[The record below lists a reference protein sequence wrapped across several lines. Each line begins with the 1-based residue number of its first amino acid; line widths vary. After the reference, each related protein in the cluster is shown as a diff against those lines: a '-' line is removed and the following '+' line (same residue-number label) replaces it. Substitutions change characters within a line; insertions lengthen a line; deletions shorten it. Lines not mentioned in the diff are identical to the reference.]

1 MTTIRQIPIA
11 PDETAVTGD
20 IETATAL
27 RNAVYAIPSGTDE
40 EDTTPAAFL
49 QEFTGTT
56 QLHRLWLCE
65 LGGRPVGLARMH
77 APVEAGAT
85 SVYTEILLLP
95 EFESQGIGTLALRVI
110 EDEARSMGRLTLIG
124 EAEHLPDPTL
134 PRLTPPTGFGS
145 IPEDHIARFLAGRGW
160 SFEQV
165 ERKSSFDLTADLAPV
180 REHQARAATAAEGY
194 EVLAWDDAT
203 PAEFREPM
211 ARLHERMSTDI
222 PTAALELVPEKW
234 SSERIIQKDERRA
247 ASGER
252 TQTTVARHIAS
263 GELVAFNVL
272 SREAS
277 DPASTTFQGDT
288 LVHGDHRGHRLG
300 MLVKTAGILRWRE
313 QNPHSTRI
321 LTWNAEENRPM
332 LSINEELGFV
342 PAGYIGAWQ
351 KRLTP

>member
-11 PDETAVTGD
+11 PDDTTVTAD
-20 IETATAL
+20 IEAATAL
-27 RNAVYAIPSGTDE
+27 RNTVYSIPSGTSE
-40 EDTTPAAFL
+40 EDPTAAAFL

-65 LGGRPVGLARMH
+65 LGGRPVGIARMH
-77 APVEAGAT
+77 APLEEGAT
-85 SVYTEILLLP
+85 SSYAEILVLP
-95 EFESQGIGTLALRVI
+95 EYESKGIGTLALRVI
-110 EDEARSMGRLTLIG
+110 EDEARSLGRLTLIG
-124 EAEHLPDPTL
+124 EAEHLPDPAL
-134 PRLTPPTGFGS
+134 PRLSPPTGFGT

-165 ERKSSFDLTADLAPV
+165 ERKSTFDLTADLSPV
-180 REHQARAATAAEGY
+180 REHQGRAAAAAEGY

-203 PAEFREPM
+203 PAEYLEPM
-211 ARLHERMSTDI
+211 ARLYERMSTDI

-234 SSERIIQKDERRA
+234 TAERVIQRDERRA
-247 ASGER
+247 ASGDH
-252 TQTTVARHIAS
+252 TQITVARHIAS

-272 SREAS
+272 AREMS

-288 LVHGDHRGHRLG
+288 LVHGEHRGHRLG

-313 QNPHSTRI
+313 RNPKSTRI

>member
-1 MTTIRQIPIA
+1 MTTIRQISIA
-11 PDETAVTGD
+11 PDDTTVTAD
-20 IETATAL
+20 IEAATAL
-27 RNAVYAIPSGTDE
+27 RNAVYSIPSGTDE
-40 EDTTPAAFL
+40 EDTTPAGFL
-49 QEFTGTT
+49 QEFTSTT

-65 LGGRPVGLARMH
+65 LGGRPVGIACMH
-77 APVEAGAT
+77 APLEEGAT
-85 SVYTEILLLP
+85 SSYAEILVLP
-95 EFESQGIGTLALRVI
+95 EFESKGIGTLALRVI
-110 EDEARSMGRLTLIG
+110 EDEARGLGRLTLIG
-124 EAEHLPDPTL
+124 EAEHLPDPSL
-134 PRLTPPTGFGS
+134 PRLSPPTGFGT

-165 ERKSSFDLTADLAPV
+165 ERKSTFDLTADLAPV
-180 REHQARAATAAEGY
+180 REHRERAAAAAHGY

-203 PAEFREPM
+203 PAEYLEPM
-211 ARLHERMSTDI
+211 ARLYERMSTDI

-234 SSERIIQKDERRA
+234 TAERVVQKDERRA
-247 ASGER
+247 ASGDR

-272 SREAS
+272 AREMS

-288 LVHGDHRGHRLG
+288 LVHGEHRGHRLG

-313 QNPHSTRI
+313 HNPESTRI

-351 KRLTP
+351 KRLTS